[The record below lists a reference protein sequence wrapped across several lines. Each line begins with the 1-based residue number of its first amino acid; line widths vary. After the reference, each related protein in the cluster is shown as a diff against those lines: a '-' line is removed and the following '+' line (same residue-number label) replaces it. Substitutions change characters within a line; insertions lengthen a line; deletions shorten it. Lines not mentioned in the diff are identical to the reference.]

1 MLDNGSGLFSLL
13 VQKMAYLNQRQAVL
27 SQNVANSSTPN
38 YKARD
43 LTPFTFGDALKQANV
58 GMTVTNSNHIVPAS
72 MAGVNAKSVRAKT
85 YETTLS
91 GNSVDVA
98 DQMMEVSKTAIDYK
112 EMTAIYRKMVGLFKI
127 ALKGSA

>member
-1 MLDNGSGLFSLL
+1 MDNGSGLMSLL

-58 GMTVTNSNHIVPAS
+58 GMATTNPNHIVPAS

-91 GNSVDVA
+91 GNSVDMA
-98 DQMMEVSKTAIDYK
+98 GQMMEVSKTAIEYK
-112 EMTAIYRKMVGLFKI
+112 EMTSIYKKITALFKI
-127 ALKGSA
+127 ALRGSA